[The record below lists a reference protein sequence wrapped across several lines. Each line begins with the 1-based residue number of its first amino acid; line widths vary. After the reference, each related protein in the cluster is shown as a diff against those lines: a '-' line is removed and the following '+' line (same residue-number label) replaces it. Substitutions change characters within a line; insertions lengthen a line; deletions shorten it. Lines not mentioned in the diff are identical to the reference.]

1 MGDPLIARLA
11 AELLQDVPGLTD
23 RMFAAIVAE
32 DETYAALPP
41 ERLAEVRE
49 YNRRNLVEHLLDLAE
64 QRPANAEVSRE
75 TARRRAEQGLPL
87 GALLHAYRIGFR
99 IIWESLVERA
109 MADPGYPVET
119 LATSMTTIWTLID
132 GYSVAVTA
140 SYHEA
145 MVELA
150 RQDERERQVLL
161 DALIEG
167 RVTDWSVLGGSAHA
181 LGLPAR
187 GPYVCVVA
195 DPSVPLASAGLRG
208 AWRLRADEQVGIVA
222 DSGSVLTALAGRGR
236 IGVSTPYERLP
247 QTAAAFRLAQLVWA
261 SLPPGSREVATV
273 DSRPVAALVA
283 AAPELAERVTAAVL
297 GPVLA
302 RPDADAL
309 LEVLSA
315 WLESGAPTAELA
327 RRLYCHRNTVRNR
340 LSRIERLTGRSLER
354 PGDVAAL
361 YAALIG
367 HRITP
372 CAAAQAT
379 R

>member
-1 MGDPLIARLA
+1 MGDPRIARLA
-11 AELLQDVPGLTD
+11 AELLEDVQGLAD

-32 DETYAALPP
+32 DETYAAMPE

-49 YNRRNLVEHLLDLAE
+49 YNRRNLDEHLLDLAE
-64 QRPANAEVSRE
+64 QRPVKAVVSRE
-75 TARRRAEQGLPL
+75 TARRRAGQGVPL
-87 GALLHAYRIGFR
+87 GTVLHAYRIGFR
-99 IIWESLVERA
+99 VVWESLVARA

-119 LATSMTTIWTLID
+119 LATSMTEVWSLID
-132 GYSVAVTA
+132 GYSVAVTD

-145 MVELA
+145 MLELA

-195 DPSVPLASAGLRG
+195 DPAVPLSTIGLRG
-208 AWRLRADEQVGIVA
+208 AWRLRADDQVGIVA
-222 DSGSVLTALAGRGR
+222 DSGAVRAALSGRGR
-236 IGVSTPYERLP
+236 IGISAPYERLP
-247 QTAAAFRLAQLVWA
+247 QTAAAFRLARLVWA
-261 SLPPGSREVATV
+261 GLPPGSREAATV
-273 DSRPVAALVA
+273 DSRPIGALVA
-283 AAPELAERVTAAVL
+283 AAPDLAERVTAAVL
-297 GPVLA
+297 GPVLD
-302 RPDADAL
+302 RPDAEAL

-315 WLESGAPTAELA
+315 WMESGESTSELA

-367 HRITP
+367 HRLVP
-372 CAAAQAT
+372 APKP
-379 R
+379 